1 MNKLIKTIGVK
12 KDFKAGKETVS
23 VLKGVDFTINE
34 GEFVGIIGP
43 SGSGK
48 TTLLQLLAGLDTP
61 TEGSIEVNGETL
73 SSKSEKQRT
82 ILRRQTIGLVFQ
94 NYQLLPTLTVFEN
107 IIFPL
112 HADGKKASTKEVN
125 ELLEAVDLRGYEKRY
140 PNELS
145 GGQQQRVAIARA
157 LIHKPAILLADEPTG
172 NLDRERSGEILD
184 LLAKLH
190 QERNQTIVMV
200 THDMFAAG
208 YSDRIVLFKDGVIEA
223 EVQREDEEYA
233 VFLSRFMA

>member
-1 MNKLIKTIGVK
+1 MIKTIGLT
-12 KDFKAGKETVS
+12 KDFKAGKEMVS
-23 VLKGVDFTINE
+23 VLKGVEFTVNE

-48 TTLLQLLAGLDTP
+48 TTLLHLLAGLDTP
-61 TEGSIEVNGETL
+61 TGGSIQLNGDEF
-73 SSKSEKQRT
+73 SSQSEKQRT
-82 ILRRQTIGLVFQ
+82 IFRRQKIGLVFQ

-107 IIFPL
+107 IAFPL
-112 HADGKKASTKEVN
+112 HADGKKTSAKDVN
-125 ELLEAVDLRGYEKRY
+125 ELLEAVDLKGYEKRF

-172 NLDRERSGEILD
+172 NLDRERSSEILD

-233 VFLSRFMA
+233 FFLSRFMA

>member
-1 MNKLIKTIGVK
+1 MIKTIGLT
-12 KDFKAGKETVS
+12 KDFKAGKEMVS
-23 VLKGVDFTINE
+23 VLKGVEFTVNE

-48 TTLLQLLAGLDTP
+48 TTLLHLLAGLDTP
-61 TEGSIEVNGETL
+61 TGGAIQLNGDEF
-73 SSKSEKQRT
+73 SSQSEKQRT
-82 ILRRQTIGLVFQ
+82 IFRRQKIGLVFQ

-107 IIFPL
+107 IAFPL
-112 HADGKKASTKEVN
+112 HADGKKTSAKDVN
-125 ELLEAVDLRGYEKRY
+125 ELLEAVDLKGYEKRF

-172 NLDRERSGEILD
+172 NLDRERSSEILD

-233 VFLSRFMA
+233 FFLSRFMA

>member
-1 MNKLIKTIGVK
+1 M
-12 KDFKAGKETVS
+12 VS
-23 VLKGVDFTINE
+23 VLKGVEFTVKE

-48 TTLLQLLAGLDTP
+48 TTLLHLLAGLDTP
-61 TEGSIEVNGETL
+61 TEGSIQLNGDEL
-73 SSKSEKQRT
+73 SSQSEKQRT
-82 ILRRQTIGLVFQ
+82 IFRRQKIGLVFQ

-107 IIFPL
+107 IAFPL
-112 HADGKKASTKEVN
+112 HADGKKTSTKDVN
-125 ELLEAVDLRGYEKRY
+125 ELLEAVDLKGYEKRF

-172 NLDRERSGEILD
+172 NLDRERSSEILD

-233 VFLSRFMA
+233 FFLSRFMA